1 MIKFIEVLQ
10 RSFRTPEEGK
20 KVAERVGL
28 RTVSAE
34 KELIP
39 DRYYMQNHE
48 MIQYRFN
55 CLFSRNIICRAEEV
69 PHFAKQVV
77 EEICEEVYDEVR
89 RELYDLEYLVMGLGT
104 SRRHLIVEKFATIRR
119 MMRP

>member
-34 KELIP
+34 KRIIP
-39 DRYYMQNHE
+39 DRYDVLTHA
-48 MIQYRFN
+48 MICYKFN
-55 CLFSRNIICRAEEV
+55 CLFGRTLTCRAEEV
-69 PHFAKQVV
+69 PHFARQVV

-89 RELYDLEYLVMGLGT
+89 RELYELEYLVMGQE
-104 SRRHLIVEKFATIRR
+104 SRHLIAEKFATIRK